1 MYIFNFVVIHV
12 ADILDFIYLFIYLC
26 ILQFDIRYNFAKRK
40 GTLREAK
47 VFAMFFFFFMCNSAT
62 YMYDISDPPI
72 FPCKI
77 GFVFSLRKL
86 S

>member
-12 ADILDFIYLFIYLC
+12 ADILDFIYLC

-47 VFAMFFFFFMCNSAT
+47 VFAMFFFF
-62 YMYDISDPPI
+62 YE
-72 FPCKI
+72 
-77 GFVFSLRKL
+77 
-86 S
+86 

>member
-12 ADILDFIYLFIYLC
+12 ADILDLFIYLC

-47 VFAMFFFFFMCNSAT
+47 VFAMFFFFFMSNSST

>member
-1 MYIFNFVVIHV
+1 MYIVNFVVIHV
-12 ADILDFIYLFIYLC
+12 ADILDLFIYLC

-40 GTLREAK
+40 GTLRKAK
-47 VFAMFFFFFMCNSAT
+47 VFAMFCNSAT